1 MTNSVNGLL
10 IRRDLNSGT
19 VTGSFPPCG
28 WKPRQPHLE
37 ADIQERGRIKRW
49 RKRKFPASVPI
60 SIAKTWKQHKC
71 PSTEEWIK
79 KMWYTY
85 TMEYYSAMES
95 NKVMP
100 LVATWMDLEIIIG
113 SEVSQTEKDKHHVR
127 LLICGI

>member
-71 PSTEEWIK
+71 PSTEA
-79 KMWYTY
+79 WYIY
-85 TMEYYSAMES
+85 AMEYYSTFKKNEI
-95 NKVMP
+95 MP
-100 LVATWMDLEIIIG
+100 YTATWMELEETLILSEIKQTKTNII
-113 SEVSQTEKDKHHVR
+113 
-127 LLICGI
+127 